1 MSESLPQSVTN
12 KNLSLLVSLTKREFK
27 LRYLGSFLGSYWN
40 LIHPLMMIIIYT
52 VIFSRVM
59 KAKLGGEQDTF
70 AYSIYLCSGIF
81 AWNLFSEVVNRCSMS
96 LIENAGFLKKIAL
109 PPFIVFGASFLSA
122 LVNFCISFAIF
133 SLFLFFARPVDP
145 LNYIL
150 AILVTALL
158 GLFGLGMGVFLG
170 CLNVFLRDVQQMIAL
185 LFQLWFWFTPIVY
198 LNSVLPDFAQKILL
212 FNPAFPFIE
221 SLHILIFQ
229 NALPPLKYAFLMLL
243 WTSIFGAIA
252 WYTYKKSISLI
263 RDNL

>member
-1 MSESLPQSVTN
+1 MPESLPQSATN

-27 LRYLGSFLGSYWN
+27 LRYLGSILGSYWN
-40 LIHPLMMIIIYT
+40 LIHPLMMILIYT

-109 PPFIVFGASFLSA
+109 PPYIVFGASFLSA
-122 LVNFCISFAIF
+122 LVNFCISFSIF
-133 SLFLFFARPVDP
+133 SVFLFFARPVDP
-145 LNYIL
+145 LHYVL
-150 AILVTALL
+150 ALLVTVLL
-158 GLFGLGMGVFLG
+158 GLFGLGFGIFLG
-170 CLNVFLRDVQQMIAL
+170 CINVFLRDVQQMVAL

-198 LNSVLPDFAQKILL
+198 LHGTLPEFVQKLL
-212 FNPAFPFIE
+212 VFNPAFPFIE
-221 SLHILIFQ
+221 SLHTLIFH
-229 NALPPLKYAFLMLL
+229 NAMPPLRYGGLMLF
-243 WTSIFGAIA
+243 WTVVAGLIA
-252 WYTYKKSISLI
+252 AYTYKKSISLV